1 MAKRSNATKV
11 AKIIE
16 AWLLTSLTVNNFTA
30 QLKLKSALQ
39 VILEL

>member
-1 MAKRSNATKV
+1 MAKRSDVSKV

-16 AWLLTSLTVNNFTA
+16 AWLLTSLTVSKFTA